1 MLITV
6 TPEYELTWSRDIFGN
21 SVATVYFGAAATE
34 LRIDSDVLIHR
45 FSMSASQRLA
55 SPTPVLFPPQY
66 DPLEQAMIS
75 AYVTPVFPED
85 SATVQQWLK
94 LGTPPGDSTP
104 VDEVV
109 LELTKRIYDTIRYR
123 RRDEKGVQS
132 PAATLSLGSG
142 SCRDVATLL
151 MEAAR
156 HLNIASRFASGYLDC
171 SATRAASGST
181 HAWTEV
187 YLPNLGWTGFDC
199 TTGQRCTFAHIL
211 TGVSNH
217 PRGVMPITG
226 RFVGESGSYIEM
238 KASVSFS
245 DPA

>member
-1 MLITV
+1 MNALKIAKPV
-6 TPEYELTWSRDIFGN
+6 RSRLGLQGSHELFEVDIA
-21 SVATVYFGAAATE
+21 ST
-34 LRIDSDVLIHR
+34 SDKR
-45 FSMSASQRLA
+45 CSA
-55 SPTPVLFPPQY
+55 
-66 DPLEQAMIS
+66 E
-75 AYVTPVFPED
+75 
-85 SATVQQWLK
+85 
-94 LGTPPGDSTP
+94 
-104 VDEVV
+104 EVV

-132 PAATLSLGSG
+132 PATTLSLGSG

-151 MEAAR
+151 MEVSR

-199 TTGQRCTFAHIL
+199 TTGQRCTFAHIP

-238 KASVSFS
+238 NASVSFS
-245 DPA
+245 EPA